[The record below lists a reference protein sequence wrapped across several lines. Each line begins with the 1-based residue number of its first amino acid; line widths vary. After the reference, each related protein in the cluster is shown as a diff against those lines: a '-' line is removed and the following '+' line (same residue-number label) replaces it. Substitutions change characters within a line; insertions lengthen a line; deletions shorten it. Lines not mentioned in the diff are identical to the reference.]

1 MRHGRLT
8 MSIDAQ
14 FRISGLKF
22 LMAAQ
27 VHTKSDKNPSLNGV
41 K

>member
-1 MRHGRLT
+1 MY
-8 MSIDAQ
+8 IDAQ
-14 FRISGLKF
+14 FRVSGLKI

-27 VHTKSDKNPSLNGV
+27 VHTKSDNNPSLNGV